1 MKGWWKVRKTWEWG
15 KKGFNLGERYGEISG
30 NGYAAVVDNLKSRL
44 NQENQNVW
52 EEHFQENKKTW

>member
-1 MKGWWKVRKTWEWG
+1 M
-15 KKGFNLGERYGEISG
+15 SG

-52 EEHFQENKKTW
+52 EEYFQENKKT